1 MVTLDLARKY
11 LEAFESKASINAA
24 EILSHVKDLDLNA
37 SKRIERQQAN
47 SSRSYDMNGN

>member
-11 LEAFESKASINAA
+11 LEAFESKASINA